1 MEKRKRKEAMA
12 RTVRIIEIQN
22 IHLYK
27 EYIQIIESDEK
38 EDCESMWE

>member
-12 RTVRIIEIQN
+12 RTVRITEIQN

-38 EDCESMWE
+38 EDCESMCE